1 MNLLFTRHGE
11 TDWNVQKRI
20 QGSTDTDLNE
30 NGRMQAVRLA
40 RQLETNRNGSRQA
53 ATNPSLKSF
62 SATQTWTAFSSNTT
76 ATVPGISALS
86 GS

>member
-40 RQLETNRNGSRQA
+40 GSWKPTGSGRNAFLQA
-53 ATNPSLKSF
+53 H
-62 SATQTWTAFSSNTT
+62 
-76 ATVPGISALS
+76 
-86 GS
+86 